1 MHRDDVAKAR
11 LESCLSAY
19 HACRKTPNEAASPE
33 ALRAL
38 GVLSW
43 RIDPDTPEGEA
54 RLAAIKRV
62 RGYNYEDLVT
72 ISPTALP
79 GYEQKIRTFYEEHI
93 HSDEEI
99 RYVVE
104 GSGYFDVRDLEDRWI
119 RIAVSKGD
127 MLVLPEGIYHR
138 FTLDTENYIKVPR
151 RGSVRA
157 GAADLCRGGK
167 REGDCF

>member
-1 MHRDDVAKAR
+1 M
-11 LESCLSAY
+11 
-19 HACRKTPNEAASPE
+19 
-33 ALRAL
+33 
-38 GVLSW
+38 LSW